1 MFRKCHRNC
10 EKEIKTDVIVITL
23 NYIDYRHN
31 RHNEQLRCH
40 NNAKSVF
47 PFNTD
52 IFRCFWWEERCDG
65 WIDIFILEWCDTK
78 TASPCDGSQTCLSRR
93 ILFNILFLSFQVNLA
108 ETGVLLNLICTKIN
122 ILVVWIS
129 QNSGPSFLLKQER
142 SLYEVELWPQ
152 WVKIATFY
160 SRLGDIKSLA

>member
-10 EKEIKTDVIVITL
+10 EKEIKTDVNVITL
-23 NYIDYRHN
+23 NYIDYWHN

-40 NNAKSVF
+40 NEAKSML

-52 IFRCFWWEERCDG
+52 KFRCFWWEERCDS
-65 WIDIFILEWCDTK
+65 WTDIFIPEWCDTK
-78 TASPCDGSQTCLSRR
+78 TASPCDGSQICPSRR
-93 ILFNILFLSFQVNLA
+93 ILLNIFLTFQVNLA

-129 QNSGPSFLLKQER
+129 QNSGPSFLVKQECC
-142 SLYEVELWPQ
+142 LYEVELWPQ
-152 WVKIATFY
+152 WVKIAT
-160 SRLGDIKSLA
+160 IVVWEI